1 MMGKVTREEIVKLA
15 KLAKLELKEG
25 EIGKLT
31 TDLDKI
37 IDYISAIGEVD
48 TTHIKSK
55 LWATKPQNVSRED
68 KINPLGGL
76 SVESAI
82 ANAKNT
88 KNNLFVVAKVLNK
101 EKT

>member
-1 MMGKVTREEIVKLA
+1 MGKVTREEVIKLA

-31 TDLDKI
+31 ADLDKI
-37 IDYISAIGEVD
+37 VDYIGAISEVD
-48 TTHIKSK
+48 TTHIKNK
-55 LWATKPQNVSRED
+55 LWETKPQNVSRED
-68 KINPLGGL
+68 KLDPLNSL
-76 SVESAI
+76 SVEDAT

-88 KNNLFVVAKVLNK
+88 KNNLFVVDKVLNK